1 MRLSV
6 ETTSRLL
13 RASTRR
19 LLHRML
25 SPLCGFDQHISFMM
39 RNRCDP
45 RFLTSGAELCGVH
58 VLRNQRP
65 PGIGAYHIGGS
76 GIYLEEALI
85 RTLAETVERYA
96 QMVSEVSRC
105 HPSVFA
111 TYDEMVARG
120 EPVIGF
126 DKLQFFS
133 SRQHTLPKFPFH
145 APAADG
151 PFSWIKARSLF
162 DSSEIWIPDQVLLVG
177 YTAREIA
184 GERRCIPGVTT
195 GTAAHVTPEDALRNA
210 LLE

>member
-1 MRLSV
+1 MRVSV
-6 ETTSRLL
+6 RSSDRPM

-39 RNRCDP
+39 RNRCDA
-45 RFLTSGAELCGVH
+45 RFLTSGAEMCGVH

-76 GIYLEEALI
+76 GIYIEEALI

-96 QMVSEVSRC
+96 QMVSEVSGC
-105 HPSVFA
+105 HSSVFA

-120 EPVIGF
+120 EQVIGF

-133 SRQHTLPKFPFH
+133 SRQHAQPKFPFH
-145 APAADG
+145 APAADR
-151 PFSWIKARSLF
+151 PFLWIKARSLL
-162 DSSEIWIPDQVLLVG
+162 DSSEMWIPAQVLLVG
-177 YTAREIA
+177 YTARGTA
-184 GERRCIPGVTT
+184 GERRC
-195 GTAAHVTPEDALRNA
+195 
-210 LLE
+210 